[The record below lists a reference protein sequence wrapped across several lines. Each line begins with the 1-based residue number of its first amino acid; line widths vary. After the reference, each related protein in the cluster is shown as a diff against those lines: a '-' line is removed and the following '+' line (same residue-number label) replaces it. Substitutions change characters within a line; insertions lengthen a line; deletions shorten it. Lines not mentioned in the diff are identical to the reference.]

1 MKRKIAL
8 VHASRAAVDPVA
20 NYYAEQSPGIEFTNL
35 LDDGVMR
42 MLLAKDWDR
51 ALARLAALA
60 QQARDEYGAEAAV
73 LTCSAVPPEALEKL
87 KRSAVIPLIKIDE
100 PMARLAVGAGT
111 RIGVLSTFPS
121 TAETTRELLLAAA
134 REAGVQIELVEMLAA
149 DALKALLAG
158 DQSTHDHLF
167 FEACESFRGRVD
179 ALVLAQVS
187 MARLADEAERRLGV
201 PVLNSLDSSLDA
213 VKELLG

>member
-1 MKRKIAL
+1 MKRRVAL
-8 VHASRAAVDPVA
+8 VHASRAAVDPVT
-20 NYYAEQSPGIEFTNL
+20 NYYAEQSPDIEFTNL

-51 ALARLAALA
+51 ALDRLNSLTK
-60 QQARDEYGAEAAV
+60 QACDEYGAEAAV
-73 LTCSAVPPEALEKL
+73 LTCSAVPPEALERL
-87 KRSAVIPLIKIDE
+87 RQAAAIPLIKIDE
-100 PMARLAVGAGT
+100 PMARLAVRAGR

-134 REAGVQIELVEMLAA
+134 RQAGAEIELVEELAA

-158 DQSTHDHLF
+158 DQPTHDRLF
-167 FEACESFRGRVD
+167 FEACEKFRGRVD

-187 MARLADEAERRLGV
+187 MARLAEEVQRRLGV
-201 PVLNSLDSSLDA
+201 PVFNSLGSSLDA
-213 VKELLG
+213 VKQLLG